1 MGGLNMHKVEFSWI
15 RNKDSFTN
23 VMMNLW
29 NYDWNELR
37 LFDRYYL
44 KNSSFTKG
52 RNIVL
57 VEFID
62 DILQIDKIAIEDL
75 DEGRLALLVEFI
87 CKLNEEKQYRIA
99 QPRKP
104 NEFKGSV
111 KRAES
116 EYIKVNNVIYDMS
129 TNHNKKY
136 EWKVDKVEVRGHVR
150 TLKSGNKVFIKSFTK
165 KIKI

>member
-1 MGGLNMHKVEFSWI
+1 MHKVEFSWV
-15 RNKDSFTN
+15 RNKNTFTE

-37 LFDRYYL
+37 LFNRYYL

-57 VEFID
+57 VEFVED
-62 DILQIDKIAIEDL
+62 LLQIDKFTVEDL

-87 CKLNEEKQYRIA
+87 CKLNEEKQHRIA
-99 QPRKP
+99 QPRKHS
-104 NEFKGSV
+104 EFKGIV
-111 KRAES
+111 KRADS
-116 EYIKVNNVIYDMS
+116 DYIKVNNIIYDVT

-136 EWKVDKVEVRGHVR
+136 EWKVDKVEVRGHIR
-150 TLKSGNKVFIKSFTK
+150 TLKSGKKVFIKSFTK
-165 KIKI
+165 KIKNS

>member
-1 MGGLNMHKVEFSWI
+1 MHKVEFQWN
-15 RNKDSFTN
+15 RDKERFTS

-62 DILQIDKIAIEDL
+62 DLIQIDKIAVEDL

-87 CKLNEEKQYRIA
+87 CKLNEEKQHRIA
-99 QPRKP
+99 QPR
-104 NEFKGSV
+104 NANAFKGTV
-111 KRAES
+111 KRADS
-116 EYIKVNNVIYDMS
+116 EYIKINNVIYNV
-129 TNHNKKY
+129 TINHNKKY
-136 EWKVDKVEVRGHVR
+136 EWKVDKVEVRGHIR
-150 TLKSGNKVFIKSFTK
+150 TLKSGKKVFIKSFTK
-165 KIKI
+165 KIKNS